1 MLDSVGAER
10 FLEPVQAAS
19 SHILSFAEGAKLL
32 AHSIIHSLV
41 RQSFRTLLGRVHSF
55 PRPQIPKEL
64 SSWEFTEVCL
74 CKQLSIADCAQILC
88 IAHDATSAGLN
99 KGHVIPKYSIHCLLT
114 KSMMPPWCPSIV
126 SFLTLHFPPSHF
138 RSDNVLWRGDLGTV
152 PQVCAYAKV
161 HRFPRRREDALVGGF
176 PAWAD
181 IHFRDC
187 QWGYLR
193 QAQQKSLKT
202 YLCKL
207 FIKNLCTNEFVLF
220 HRICDFAFAGTSK
233 AAEETFQAI
242 FRSLLQMPKI
252 SAQDLQDVLTSVA
265 SRMLLGEK
273 CGFAYCLR

>member
-1 MLDSVGAER
+1 MIFSSQSRETTLSPYFGSHFVVGVEKCKIFLHLGALFCNIALLALAICKMLDSVGAER

-99 KGHVIPKYSIHCLLT
+99 KVHVIPKYSIHCLLT

-126 SFLTLHFPPSHF
+126 SFLNSSLS
-138 RSDNVLWRGDLGTV
+138 TV
-152 PQVCAYAKV
+152 SLQVRQC
-161 HRFPRRREDALVGGF
+161 LVERWFGNCS
-176 PAWAD
+176 A
-181 IHFRDC
+181 
-187 QWGYLR
+187 
-193 QAQQKSLKT
+193 SLC
-202 YLCKL
+202 LCKSASL
-207 FIKNLCTNEFVLF
+207 P
-220 HRICDFAFAGTSK
+220 
-233 AAEETFQAI
+233 EEAWGCIGWRFSSMG
-242 FRSLLQMPKI
+242 RYPL
-252 SAQDLQDVLTSVA
+252 
-265 SRMLLGEK
+265 
-273 CGFAYCLR
+273 